1 MPFCCEKCGRPFR
14 DNYNLKKHQARKTV
28 CVFTQ
33 PIHVPI
39 PVPVIKPVIK
49 PVSDT
54 FNYIY
59 LLQEREFIKTGENI
73 FKIGKSKQS
82 NNKRFNSYPKGSI
95 LLFQIMCIDCDTT
108 ETDLIKLF
116 DTSFIK
122 CKNIGNEYYKGN
134 FNEMIKCIFNCVTN

>member
-14 DNYNLKKHQARKTV
+14 DRCGLNRHQARKTV

-33 PIHVPI
+33 PI
-39 PVPVIKPVIK
+39 PVPVIK

-134 FNEMIKCIFNCVTN
+134 FNEMIKCIFNCVTKN